1 MSVVLN
7 LCNDAYSLCNIWSSE
22 HRDPCLGLCEK
33 KKCLWDTDLNI
44 ESQSYIA
51 HCEVKYKAKVNEKE
65 GAEACVPTDFSV
77 QACSLTTLKPAT
89 GYMAVKVGGSC

>member
-1 MSVVLN
+1 M
-7 LCNDAYSLCNIWSSE
+7 CNDACSLCNIWSSE
-22 HRDPCLGLCEK
+22 HRDPWLGLCEK
-33 KKCLWDTDLNI
+33 RCLWDIDLNI
-44 ESQSYIA
+44 ESQSYKA
-51 HCEVKYKAKVNEKE
+51 HFEAKDKAKVNEKE